1 MDLAKR
7 DMCIQRMESELINR
21 QNFINSK
28 GDEIVSNA
36 TISNATISN
45 ASISNTTINPLLK
58 KVLKEYVDYYDE
70 ETSIL
75 RHKQDGLSKILHYLD
90 KIIDEGGLSKE
101 DLEKTQDHYNR
112 ILNKF
117 EDVDN
122 KMQSLSSN

>member
-1 MDLAKR
+1 MALAKR

-21 QNFINSK
+21 QNFMNSK

-36 TISNATISN
+36 
-45 ASISNTTINPLLK
+45 TINPLLK

-75 RHKQDGLSKILHYLD
+75 RHKQDGMSKILHYLD

-101 DLEKTQDHYNR
+101 DLAKTQDHYNR

-117 EDVDN
+117 EEVDN
-122 KMQSLSSN
+122 KMQSLISN

>member
-1 MDLAKR
+1 MALAKR
-7 DMCIQRMESELINR
+7 DMCIQRMENELINR
-21 QNFINSK
+21 QNFMNSK

-36 TISNATISN
+36 TISNA
-45 ASISNTTINPLLK
+45 TINPLLK